1 MIYFT
6 YLSGATHTRL
16 SYSVLCDTAC
26 QSTFHLSYIS
36 ESYYFDQI
44 LSMETSTI
52 SDNIKKEEL
61 EVAFEG
67 EMNMTYFSNV
77 DLRNETDVSPPPDLA
92 IPIYMSI
99 GVTLSYFLIFFMGVG
114 GNIMVVW
121 IVIRNRDMRSATNV
135 FLLSLSIA
143 DLLVL
148 IICMPSALVEFYGK
162 DVWYL
167 GHTMCK

>member
-1 MIYFT
+1 
-6 YLSGATHTRL
+6 
-16 SYSVLCDTAC
+16 
-26 QSTFHLSYIS
+26 
-36 ESYYFDQI
+36 
-44 LSMETSTI
+44 METSTT
-52 SDNIKKEEL
+52 SDNIKEEEL
-61 EVAFEG
+61 EVALEG
-67 EMNMTYFSNV
+67 EMNMNISNV
-77 DLRNETDVSPPPDLA
+77 NLGNKTDVSSPPDLA
-92 IPIYMSI
+92 IPVYMLT
-99 GVTLSYFLIFFMGVG
+99 GVTLSYLVIFFMGVG

-143 DLLVL
+143 DLLIL